1 MGNRLMPEAGLAVR
15 HTVEDEGTTNIYCL
29 KERLFAFRLVEST
42 DDGVSMVASARA
54 TEPATS
60 PL

>member
-1 MGNRLMPEAGLAVR
+1 MPEAGLAVR